1 MAKLVS
7 FLIAVAVLA
16 FPVLVV
22 IQFRSKNSKRRALS
36 RKILVCIIF
45 LFIWFYFP
53 AKTPLP
59 DNTHSVIGVQLVRF
73 NLAPS
78 FNRAKDYIPN
88 NVSDEILS
96 ECNKQVAI
104 RSAWRTLIHSQNSI
118 SDEGV
123 YIYFSDNGTY
133 DMTKTVVGCSQSPKY
148 DFLKKGN
155 QYYWL
160 LGDSDEPPL
169 FIRLK
174 AILSD

>member
-1 MAKLVS
+1 MRKIIS

-45 LFIWFYFP
+45 LLIWFYFP
-53 AKTPLP
+53 VKTPLP
-59 DNTHSVIGVQLVRF
+59 DNIHSVIGVQPVRF
-73 NLAPS
+73 QLAPS
-78 FNRAKDYIPN
+78 FDKAKDYIPDDI
-88 NVSDEILS
+88 SCEILS

-123 YIYFSDNGTY
+123 YIYFSDNETY

-160 LGDSDEPPL
+160 LEDKDEPPL

-174 AILSD
+174 AILGD